1 MGTTT
6 KRRLAP
12 KVNHYV
18 YGVMAVVIFMGV
30 ILGAQALGVWTTSGK
45 VDTSGKAVELTGKD
59 PAEIKG
65 WMLLGDIATAYNVPL
80 ADIVAAF
87 KLPSDTTASTA
98 VKDLEGKGE
107 NFSTT
112 TLKVWVAQKIG
123 VAAPPT
129 VSTPK
134 AGGDKTKP

>member
-1 MGTTT
+1 MEATT
-6 KRRLAP
+6 KRCLAP

-18 YGVMAVVIFMGV
+18 YGVMTVVIFMGV
-30 ILGAQALGVWTTSGK
+30 ILGAQALGLWSTSGK
-45 VDTSGKAVELTGKD
+45 VDTSGKPVEITGKD

-80 ADIVAAF
+80 SEIYAAF
-87 KLPSDTTASTA
+87 KLPADIPATTAI
-98 VKDLEGKGE
+98 KDLEGKGE

-112 TLKVWVAQKIG
+112 TLKAWIAQKIG
-123 VAAPPT
+123 VAAPPIAT
-129 VSTPK
+129 TPK

>member
-18 YGVMAVVIFMGV
+18 YGVMAVVTFMGI
-30 ILGAQALGVWTTSGK
+30 ILGAQAMGVWTTSGK
-45 VDTSGKAVELTGKD
+45 VDTSGKAVEITGKD
-59 PAEIKG
+59 PPEIKG

-80 ADIVAAF
+80 AAIVAAF
-87 KLPSDTTASTA
+87 KLPADTAASTA

-112 TLKVWVAQKIG
+112 TLKAWIAQKLG